1 VPRESHGIALPG
13 GRTVPTALV
22 FRRR

>member
-1 VPRESHGIALPG
+1 VPREAHGIALPG
-13 GRTVPTALV
+13 GRTVPTAIV